1 MQACDECEACMCFNI
16 WLVQGCPCMAQQA
29 AVPVTA
35 AAPIEQIATT
45 ELTLTS
51 APMAEE
57 ALATEEAS
65 VTERGILICLIFC

>member
-16 WLVQGCPCMAQQA
+16 SFAQGCPCMAQQA
-29 AVPVTA
+29 AVPATA
-35 AAPIEQIATT
+35 VGPIEQAATT
-45 ELTLTS
+45 ELPLTS
-51 APMAEE
+51 APMAQE